1 MQETATSGSHADP
14 IGFVS
19 RWWRNWRASRAS
31 VNELEACGAD
41 EVAHLAR
48 DVGVGASE
56 LRTIAAKWP
65 DNVSLLSRRIA
76 EIGLDTG
83 GITRTEP
90 QVMRDLQRVCTQ
102 CAEHRRCA
110 RDLDRDGRDREWREY
125 CPNVQTLDA
134 LRSEERD
141 RRLMRRRKWRAF

>member
-1 MQETATSGSHADP
+1 MQQAMGSHAGP
-14 IGFVS
+14 VRLVS

-48 DVGVGASE
+48 DVGVGPSE

-65 DNVSLLSRRIA
+65 DDAGLLSRRIA
-76 EIGLDTG
+76 EIGLDARQITG
-83 GITRTEP
+83 ATP
-90 QVMRDLQRVCTQ
+90 QVMRDLQRVCAQ
-102 CAEHRRCA
+102 CAEHGRCA
-110 RDLDRDGRDREWREY
+110 GDLDRDGKDPEWREY

-141 RRLMRRRKWRAF
+141 KRLMRRRKWRAF

>member
-1 MQETATSGSHADP
+1 M
-14 IGFVS
+14 
-19 RWWRNWRASRAS
+19 
-31 VNELEACGAD
+31 NELEACGAD

-65 DNVSLLSRRIA
+65 DNSGLLSRRIA
-76 EIGLDTG
+76 EIGLDASQ
-83 GITRTEP
+83 IIRTEP

-102 CAEHRRCA
+102 CADHRRCDSDLN
-110 RDLDRDGRDREWREY
+110 RDDKGREWREY

>member
-1 MQETATSGSHADP
+1 MQEATSSHGSP
-14 IGFVS
+14 VGLVS

-31 VNELEACGAD
+31 ANELVAFGAD

-65 DNVSLLSRRIA
+65 DDAGLLSRRLA
-76 EIGLDTG
+76 ELGLDTDQ
-83 GITRTEP
+83 ITRTEP

-102 CAEHRRCA
+102 CAEHRQCA
-110 RDLDRDGRDREWREY
+110 GDLDRDGRDRRWREY
-125 CPNVQTLDA
+125 CPNAPTLDA

>member
-1 MQETATSGSHADP
+1 MQQATGSHAGP
-14 IGFVS
+14 VGLIS

-31 VNELEACGAD
+31 VIELEACGAD

-65 DNVSLLSRRIA
+65 DNVGLLSRRVA
-76 EIGLDTG
+76 ELGLDAG
-83 GITRTEP
+83 EITRSEP

-102 CAEHRRCA
+102 CAAHRRCA
-110 RDLDRDGRDREWREY
+110 GDLDYDGSDRGWRAY

>member
-1 MQETATSGSHADP
+1 MQKATGSHAASV
-14 IGFVS
+14 GFVS

-48 DVGVGASE
+48 DVGIGASE

-83 GITRTEP
+83 EVRRTEP
-90 QVMRDLQRVCTQ
+90 QVMRDLQRVCTR

-110 RDLDRDGRDREWREY
+110 SDLDRDGKDREWRDY

>member
-1 MQETATSGSHADP
+1 M
-14 IGFVS
+14 
-19 RWWRNWRASRAS
+19 
-31 VNELEACGAD
+31 NELAACGAD

-48 DVGVGASE
+48 DVGVGSSE

-65 DNVSLLSRRIA
+65 DNVGLLSRRIA
-76 EIGLDTG
+76 ELGLNTG
-83 GITRTEP
+83 EITHTEP

-102 CAEHRRCA
+102 CADHRRCTS
-110 RDLDRDGRDREWREY
+110 DLNRDGEGREWREY

>member
-1 MQETATSGSHADP
+1 MKEATGNHA
-14 IGFVS
+14 GTVGLVS
-19 RWWRNWRASRAS
+19 RWWRNWRASRAN

-41 EVAHLAR
+41 HVADLAR
-48 DVGVGASE
+48 DVGVSASE

-65 DNVSLLSRRIA
+65 DNVGLLSRRIA

-83 GITRTEP
+83 QIISAEP
-90 QVMRDLQRVCTQ
+90 QVMRDLQRACTQ
-102 CAEHRRCA
+102 CAQHRRCV
-110 RDLDRDGRDREWREY
+110 RDLDRDGTDRQWRQY